1 MTTNACAPNFK
12 DMPNWVFN
20 HIVIHGPQDTLAMFN
35 SVSLSF
41 QKLHPRPKDL
51 HEGEETLEWNT
62 ANWGTKWEPDGMI
75 PLLLDGRL
83 VVRCETA
90 WTPPTAFLCH
100 LTSFYEGVTITNRFQ
115 DESWLFVG
123 HSTIAEGVSN
133 NKMIDPCDFTFAAL
147 ETFSKKQGNTWYDHK
162 RFIYMNHVIN
172 DCNDVD
178 GEDCDCLAV
187 DQSHLESVV
196 SVSVSVTEKEADS

>member
-1 MTTNACAPNFK
+1 
-12 DMPNWVFN
+12 MPNWVFN
-20 HIVIHGPQDTLAMFN
+20 HIVIHGPQETLIMFN
-35 SVSLSF
+35 SVNLSF
-41 QKLHPRPKDL
+41 QKLHPRPTEL
-51 HEGEETLEWNT
+51 HDGEEALEWNV

-100 LTSFYEGVTITNRFQ
+100 LTTFYEGITITNRFQ

-123 HSTIAEGVSN
+123 YSTIAGGVGNSET
-133 NKMIDPCDFTFAAL
+133 IDPSDFTFSAL
-147 ETFSKKQGNTWYDHK
+147 EAFSKQHMWYDHK

-172 DCNDVD
+172 DCH
-178 GEDCDCLAV
+178 GTEDCACLAV
-187 DQSHLESVV
+187 DQSHLQTNVKISVNV
-196 SVSVSVTEKEADS
+196 YEQS